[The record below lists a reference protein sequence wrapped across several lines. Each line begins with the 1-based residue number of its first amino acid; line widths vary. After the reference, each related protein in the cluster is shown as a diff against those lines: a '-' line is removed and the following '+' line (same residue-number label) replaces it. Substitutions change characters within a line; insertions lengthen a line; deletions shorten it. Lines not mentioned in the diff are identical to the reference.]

1 MEYKINKRP
10 KSEVE
15 LAVSFTAQELEA
27 KKEPAAKKISEH
39 IEVKGF
45 RKGMVPM
52 EMVIKEVGEMKVLE
66 HAAEI
71 LVQESYSKIL
81 TDEKIEP
88 ISQPKIEF
96 EKLAPGNDFIYKA
109 TIITIPSVEIGDI
122 SKIKAKAPKVEI
134 AEAEVEKVI
143 SELKELAAMEILEER
158 EAKMGDKVEL
168 NFDVLRDGVP
178 IDGGQGRKYPL
189 VLGKGQM
196 IPGFEEAVV
205 GMKRDDEKEIELTFP
220 EKYHNKNLA
229 GKPATFK
236 LKVNGVFKREMP
248 ASDDN
253 FAVMQGQKSFADL
266 QRVIRENLELEEK
279 AKQDQRLELEIIEQL
294 IKSSRFSDLPDAMV
308 SQELTRMVEELKE
321 QVAQQGLSFADYLT
335 HLKKTEEQLK
345 VDFAKRAQD
354 RVKAA
359 LLTRAIFLQND
370 MKVDHDAVHEEIK
383 RYKMM
388 YANNPE
394 LAKQFDTHE
403 FHERMENIM
412 GNSMV
417 MKFLKEKAKIE

>member
-1 MEYKINKRP
+1 M
-10 KSEVE
+10 VT
-15 LAVSFTAQELEA
+15 FTAEELNSKREIA
-27 KKEPAAKKISEH
+27 GKKISEH
-39 IEVKGF
+39 IDVKGF
-45 RKGMVPM
+45 RKGMVPL

-81 TDEKIEP
+81 MDEKIEP

-96 EKLAPGNDFIYKA
+96 EKLAPGNEFVYKA
-109 TIITIPSVEIGDI
+109 TIITIPSVEVGDF
-122 SKIKAKAPKVEI
+122 SKIKVKPSKVEV
-134 AEAEVEKVI
+134 ADSEVEKI
-143 SELKELAAMEILEER
+143 INELKDLAALEILEER
-158 EAKMGDKVEL
+158 EAKMGDKVEM

-205 GMKRDDEKEIELTFP
+205 GMKKDDEKEIELTFP
-220 EKYHNKNLA
+220 EKYQNKNLA

-248 ASDDN
+248 TSDDN

-266 QRVIRENLELEEK
+266 QKTIRENLELEEK
-279 AKQDQRLELEIIEQL
+279 AKQDQRVELEIIEQL
-294 IKSSRFSDLPDAMV
+294 IKSSKFSDLPDAMV
-308 SQELTRMVEELKE
+308 SQELTRMIEELKD
-321 QVAQQGLSFADYLT
+321 QVTQQGLSFADYLV
-335 HLKKTEEQLK
+335 HLKKSEEELK

-370 MKVDHDAVHEEIK
+370 MKVEHDVVHEEIK

-388 YANNPE
+388 YGATNPE
-394 LAKQFDTHE
+394 LAKQFETHE
-403 FHERMENIM
+403 FHERMENVI

-417 MKFLKEKAKIE
+417 MKFLKEKVVTE